1 MIITATLFYIAE
13 RLKPSAGVTAAKRT
27 PPSMSTHASDHT
39 EKPQPDPVEDPT
51 GRGTLG
57 QFAKRGAEGVQV
69 LADKMTGQESSRYN
83 KQQPGCAISRIA
95 HQLCTR
101 TSPFDADQ
109 SYMWYLVMCAAVKV
123 QKLLNR
129 QRAKLSQGMA
139 YTLLH
144 IAVELSCQHATAFP
158 RQVKSLNSGTSLT
171 SPVTALTT
179 ALIAMQ
185 GESCP

>member
-1 MIITATLFYIAE
+1 
-13 RLKPSAGVTAAKRT
+13 
-27 PPSMSTHASDHT
+27 MSTHTSDHT

-69 LADKMTGQESSRYN
+69 LADKMTGQETTRYN
-83 KQQPGCAISRIA
+83 LQQPGYAISQIV

-101 TSPFDADQ
+101 TSPLDAYQ
-109 SYMWYLVMCAAVKV
+109 SLTWCYVMCAAVKV
-123 QKLLNR
+123 RKLLNR

-144 IAVELSCQHATAFP
+144 VAVELSCQHATAFS
-158 RQVKSLNSGTSLT
+158 REIKSFNSCT
-171 SPVTALTT
+171 SPRSALAALT
-179 ALIAMQ
+179 AGLIAVQ
-185 GESCP
+185 GESCSQS